1 VSLASPDAKGPLR
14 RERLRTARLYLCCE
28 ARPHGQDPEPLL
40 RAALSGGVDIVQLRE
55 KGLPR
60 REIEL
65 AAQTFRRLCDG
76 YSALFV
82 VNDDPDLARSCNSDG
97 VHLGQDD
104 MPVSEAREILGP
116 DAIIGLST
124 HTKEQIAATGDVPGQ
139 AGQGRRERGV
149 LRTRATEDADMR
161 RPGTSSGVDYISVGP
176 IWETPT
182 KQGRPAVGLDLI
194 RHAAE
199 SATNPFFAIGG
210 IDATNAPQVIDAG
223 ARRMCVVRAVRDA
236 EDPAAA
242 AEELRNA
249 LAPLGEAAPGG

>member
-1 VSLASPDAKGPLR
+1 MLLRRNDFLSAKKITTSDNRGVSLASPDAKGPLR

-55 KGLPR
+55 KELPR

-82 VNDDPDLARSCNSDG
+82 VNDDPDLARACDADG
-97 VHLGQDD
+97 VHVGQDD
-104 MPVSEAREILGP
+104 TPAAEARAALGP
-116 DAIIGLST
+116 DAIVGLST
-124 HTKEQIAATGDVPGQ
+124 HSVEQIAASTDQP
-139 AGQGRRERGV
+139 
-149 LRTRATEDADMR
+149 
-161 RPGTSSGVDYISVGP
+161 VDYISVGP
-176 IWETPT
+176 VWETPT
-182 KQGRPAVGLDLI
+182 KKGRPAVGLNLI

-199 SATNPFFAIGG
+199 SAPHPFFAIGG
-210 IDATNAPQVIDAG
+210 IDATSAPQVVDAG
-223 ARRMCVVRAVRDA
+223 ARRMCVVRAIRDA

-249 LAPLGEAAPGG
+249 LAPLGEAAPGA